1 MKTTN
6 GQRLQH
12 FLQQIVGT
20 NSFNEIP
27 IVRSADD
34 LKEFETKKQKVLD
47 DVLQN
52 LEERFS
58 YLENDPVLKA
68 AAVLD
73 PDIWPADQMEL
84 SSYGEKEVEILANH
98 YKDHLLRAGCELLQI
113 DREWSCVKSHVNLH
127 LSGRNAEEVFAS
139 IFRSHADQWHNFL
152 LLAEIVLIWPLSTA
166 VVERGFSSMNRVKTL
181 LRSSMSQQ
189 NSDGVLRISVKY
201 HPIPKAQ
208 RPQAFVNS
216 GLLSK
221 TVSMFRTASIRPRR
235 EQWVETH
242 PKARYWAGLHKKERL

>member
-1 MKTTN
+1 M
-6 GQRLQH
+6 
-12 FLQQIVGT
+12 
-20 NSFNEIP
+20 
-27 IVRSADD
+27 
-34 LKEFETKKQKVLD
+34 
-47 DVLQN
+47 
-52 LEERFS
+52 
-58 YLENDPVLKA
+58 KA

-84 SSYGEKEVEILANH
+84 SSYGEKEVEILANR

-113 DREWSCVKSHVNLH
+113 DREWSCVKSHVSLH

-139 IFRSHADQWHNFL
+139 IFRSHADQCHEFL
-152 LLAEIVLIWPLSTA
+152 LLAEIVPIWPLSTV

-181 LRSSMSQQ
+181 LRSSMSQE
-189 NSDGVLRISVKY
+189 NLDGVLRISVKY

-221 TVSMFRTASIRPRR
+221 TVSMFRTLSIRPRR

-242 PKARYWAGLHKKERL
+242 PQARYWAGLHKKERL